1 MPSPDQHRVAR
12 GFTLIEMV
20 LVITIVGILAATAAV
35 FIQRPMEAIFD
46 SANRAAL
53 ADSAET
59 AMRRLG
65 REIRSA
71 LPNSLRVTSSGSG
84 ASTRYYIEF
93 LPVFGGG
100 RYCAAPD
107 AGGVCSSMA
116 GSISN
121 PLAFDGAD
129 SSFEVIGPVAQPTTG
144 TLAYVAVYNLG
155 TPGADAW
162 AGDTLAPF
170 GSLGGAGARTVT
182 LAAPKLFPF
191 ASPGSR
197 FHLVGT
203 PVSYECA
210 PQTAGSSGTGTLKR
224 YWGYA
229 LSAAQPTSFASAN
242 AALLADRVS
251 TCRVDYTQ
259 TAIDQNG
266 LISLTLSLQQKGETV
281 TLTHEVVVNNVP

>member
-1 MPSPDQHRVAR
+1 MPSPEFRR
-12 GFTLIEMV
+12 SCGFTLIEMV

-46 SANRAAL
+46 TADRAAL
-53 ADSAET
+53 SDSAET

-71 LPNSLRVTSSGSG
+71 LPNSLRVTSTGSG
-84 ASTRYYIEF
+84 ATARYYIEF
-93 LPVFGGG
+93 LPVLGGG

-121 PLAFDGAD
+121 PLTFDLAD
-129 SSFEVIGPVAQPTTG
+129 SSFEVIGPVVQPTTG

-162 AGDTLAPF
+162 AGDTLAAF
-170 GSLGGAGARTVT
+170 GSLTGGGARTVT

-191 ASPGSR
+191 ASPGNR
-197 FHLVGT
+197 FHLVGA

-210 PQTAGSSGTGTLKR
+210 PQTAGTSGTGTLRR

-242 AALLADRVS
+242 SALVADRVAA
-251 TCRVDYTQ
+251 CRVDYTQ
-259 TAIDQNG
+259 TAIEQNG
-266 LISLTLSLQQKGETV
+266 LISLTLGLQQKAETV